1 MSASEGS
8 TDIAKSVSVLDLW
21 VHALVKDGGR
31 VAPPI
36 LWAVDRE
43 RDCSVM
49 DRSVLHAFT
58 LRMNVFLQP

>member
-8 TDIAKSVSVLDLW
+8 TDIAKSVSVLNLW
-21 VHALVKDGGR
+21 VHALVNDGGE

-36 LWAVDRE
+36 LCAIDTE

-49 DRSVLHAFT
+49 DRGVLHAFT